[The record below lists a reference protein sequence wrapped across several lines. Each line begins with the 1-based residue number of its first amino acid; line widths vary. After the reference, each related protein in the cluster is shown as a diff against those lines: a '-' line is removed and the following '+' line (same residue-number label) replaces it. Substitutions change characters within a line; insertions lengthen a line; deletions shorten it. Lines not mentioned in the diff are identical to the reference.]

1 VADTSHLKPGQ
12 RPQVAPPGEDHAQT
26 HPGPKVYIQVALWL
40 ALATAIE
47 VGLYYLEMPSG
58 LFIGILLFLMIVKFV
73 TVAAFFMHLKYDAS
87 LFRRLM
93 VTGIMLAIAVY
104 MIVLATFGLF
114 R

>member
-12 RPQVAPPGEDHAQT
+12 RAQVALSGEDHA
-26 HPGPKVYIQVALWL
+26 HPGPKVYVQVALWL

-47 VGLYYLEMPSG
+47 VALYYLDMPAG
-58 LFIGILLFLMIVKFV
+58 LFIGILLFLMIVKFA
-73 TVAAFFMHLKYDAS
+73 TVAAFFMHLKYDAP

-93 VTGIMLAIAVY
+93 VTGIVLAIAVY